1 MKCSGAGNVEVR
13 SDLKREYGLELLKS
27 GMVALLCPN
36 CHWGYDHGSSTIRP
50 EALQERAKLLF
61 QQNHGLG
68 KEMTNTEVCLLV
80 EEGFGRPQ
88 FRELCKEVKEAEGL
102 TPVELNY
109 TVPCSKQERALAT
122 LAQEKG
128 VEDVKC
134 EAPGCNAVDCLQIHG
149 DTVRHAQLYNRLVQL
164 LPSKKIVFVKKT
176 ERPLR
181 LTTLVWKED
190 GSLVEGMP
198 INTDK
203 AWGLFYG
210 EGLEFE
216 GLKSCSPGQQRTFD
230 ARAAKNDGNPLPAPQ
245 LGSRALHGS
254 KERGEGNPLLRP
266 TRQRLGMQG

>member
-68 KEMTNTEVCLLV
+68 KEMANTEVCLLV

-164 LPSKKIVFVKKT
+164 LPSKKIVFVKHGVCFMGRGLNLRGLNLAALVNSGLLMHEQLKT
-176 ERPLR
+176 TGILCRHHNLAVERSMDR
-181 LTTLVWKED
+181 KREERETLCC
-190 GSLVEGMP
+190 
-198 INTDK
+198 
-203 AWGLFYG
+203 GLQG
-210 EGLEFE
+210 
-216 GLKSCSPGQQRTFD
+216 
-230 ARAAKNDGNPLPAPQ
+230 
-245 LGSRALHGS
+245 
-254 KERGEGNPLLRP
+254 RG
-266 TRQRLGMQG
+266 